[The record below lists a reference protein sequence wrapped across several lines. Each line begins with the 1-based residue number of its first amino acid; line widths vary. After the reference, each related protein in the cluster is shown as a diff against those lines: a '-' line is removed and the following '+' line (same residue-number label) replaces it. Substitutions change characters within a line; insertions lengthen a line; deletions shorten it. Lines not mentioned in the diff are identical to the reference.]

1 MAVEGFAVSV
11 LGQRS
16 ARRASVHLQ
25 DVLPNAKRKR
35 AVRMAVGDCVGSVNP
50 AKSAPSPVSVW
61 EEHALQT
68 ALEKSAEKMGAVD
81 LAAHAARDLS
91 VMILRSAS
99 VHLSLSAVK

>member
-25 DVLPNAKRKR
+25 NVLPNAQGKR
-35 AVRMAVGDCVGSVNP
+35 AVPMAVGDCVGSANP
-50 AKSAPSPVSVW
+50 AKSAPYQVSAWGGCV
-61 EEHALQT
+61 LQT

-81 LAAHAARDLS
+81 RAAHAARDLPA
-91 VMILRSAS
+91 MILRSAS